1 MILPEIRV
9 YYTFAIHDF
18 TKNSRFITILLFVT
32 IINSRKNCE
41 FRLWDNHDFEDY
53 FVVFCISVAENGQ
66 NTRRYSEEIVIG
78 IPVPTEA
85 SDEHSNSYFLHPSEA
100 SVPFSAPTLRATYV
114 STFDLAGYSPMLLY
128 FLFQGLMLEC
138 LASRLAVC

>member
-41 FRLWDNHDFEDY
+41 FRLCDNHDFEDY

-66 NTRRYSEEIVIG
+66 NTRRKAQTN
-78 IPVPTEA
+78 TEA
-85 SDEHSNSYFLHPSEA
+85 SDTEASDGHSNSYFLHPSEA
-100 SVPFSAPTLRATYV
+100 SVPFSASTLRATYV